1 MRPSSH
7 HHGAAL
13 PVDRRS
19 RTPLLLAGAMLAAF
33 ALSACQ
39 ATTSDKG
46 HTGKGAKS
54 EFGKSYYG
62 EFRKSEIYGVA
73 NQH

>member
-7 HHGAAL
+7 DHSAAQ
-13 PVDRRS
+13 PVGRRS
-19 RTPLLLAGAMLAAF
+19 RTPLLLAGVMLAAF

-39 ATTSDKG
+39 PATSGKSY
-46 HTGKGAKS
+46 TGKGAHG
-54 EFGKSYYG
+54 EFGKSHYG
-62 EFRKSEIYGVA
+62 EFRKSDIYGVA